1 MKLVWDQ
8 VGERLY
14 ETGTKKGVLFVQNN
28 DGSYAKGVAWNGL
41 TAVTESPSGAEATDL
56 YADDMKYLSLRSA
69 EEFGGTIEAYTYPD
83 EWGQCDGTGTP
94 VTGIHLG
101 QQARKSFGM
110 CYRTAIGND
119 TSGSDFGYKLH
130 LVYGATASV
139 SERAYA
145 TINDSPEAITFSW
158 EFTTVP
164 VEVEGWKPT
173 ALLTV
178 DSTKVDATKLAQLEA
193 MLYGTEGTVSYSTY
207 TVTYTEFTGSAFVAD
222 TTYYEKEGNV
232 YTPTEDTVYN
242 DQKTYYTADAFSE
255 TVYTRSGTEGAYVYT
270 PVGAGTVPV
279 AGTTYY
285 KKTETGGT
293 DPQLPLPATVISM
306 FRAS

>member
-193 MLYGTEGTVSYSTY
+193 MLYGTEGSVSYSAY
-207 TVTYTEFTGSAFVAD
+207 TVTYSEFTGDTFVAD

-232 YTPTEDTVYN
+232 YTATEDTVYN

-255 TVYTRSGTEGAYVYT
+255 TVYTRSGTEGSYVYT
-270 PVGAGTVPV
+270 PVGEGTVPV

-285 KKTETGGT
+285 SKTETGGT
-293 DPQLPLPATVISM
+293 DPELPLPATVISM

>member
-207 TVTYTEFTGSAFVAD
+207 TVTYSEFTGSAFVAD

-285 KKTETGGT
+285 EKTETGGT

>member
-139 SERAYA
+139 SERAYS

-193 MLYGTEGTVSYSTY
+193 MLYGTEGSVSYSAY
-207 TVTYTEFTGSAFVAD
+207 TVTYTEFTGNAFVAD
-222 TTYYEKEGNV
+222 TTYYEKDGNV
-232 YTPTEDTVYN
+232 YTATEDTVYN

-255 TVYTRSGTEGAYVYT
+255 TVYTRSGTEGSYVYT

-285 KKTETGGT
+285 SKTETGGT
-293 DPQLPLPATVISM
+293 DPELPLPATVISM
-306 FRAS
+306 FQAS